1 MLSWAVLDENMP
13 PAFYT
18 LLWWPS
24 GATFQCAWPDFFSSI
39 QLTGFLCVGLIYL
52 IFFLFFFRRSHGVS
66 PPRGGVPPTSST
78 EEAGVLGDKRA
89 ERGGR
94 GCAGRKHSSVGPG
107 IFVRASC
114 QLNHEQGSRCTQRR
128 RLRCLPRAVIG

>member
-52 IFFLFFFRRSHGVS
+52 IFFLFFLEGPMEFLPLAEEFLPRPAQKKQACWVTSVRSGGDVAVQAGNTRQWVPVS
-66 PPRGGVPPTSST
+66 
-78 EEAGVLGDKRA
+78 
-89 ERGGR
+89 
-94 GCAGRKHSSVGPG
+94 SSV
-107 IFVRASC
+107 
-114 QLNHEQGSRCTQRR
+114 
-128 RLRCLPRAVIG
+128 LPVS